1 MSDLF
6 HDGTA
11 TVTGSAPRPWYRRR
25 ASQVA
30 IAGTLAAGLVVVGLS
45 LGSAANA
52 DIAPADAV
60 AEAAENLRELPTGVT
75 ITGGEDMAGTLTL
88 IRTEDGVQVTLDAV
102 EQNANVGMALVGE
115 RLFLRVSGGQLDAL
129 ASNPMALGATVA
141 FPSLGALLQGQWVS
155 LDVSEDSELLAAMQ
169 DLGAGELADPA
180 AVEEASARLQAALQA
195 VGDQARG
202 TLQTALQDNVTVT
215 EPAQPVAG
223 PAGSTHYQ
231 VVIDKQA
238 IAEDLEPAM
247 RQALEDVLTAVDAF
261 VAEVGDQL
269 PDGGALWG
277 QARTEIMAKVDA
289 AFAER
294 EALEPGTVDVWIAD
308 GEFTQVNV
316 SGATLTF
323 DPDASIDAPDAA
335 VSLDQDLLAL
345 LPLIEQYAPLV
356 EQNGLPSLPLG

>member
-6 HDGTA
+6 HDGTS
-11 TVTGSAPRPWYRRR
+11 TVTQAAHRPWYRRR

-30 IAGTLAAGLVVVGLS
+30 IAGTLAAGLTVVGLS
-45 LGSAANA
+45 LGTAANA
-52 DIAPADAV
+52 GVEPADAV

-75 ITGGEDMAGTLTL
+75 ITGGEDMAGSFTM
-88 IRTEDGVQVTLDAV
+88 IRTEDGVQVTLDAPD
-102 EQNANVGMALVGE
+102 QGTNVGMALVGD
-115 RLFLRVSGGQLDAL
+115 RLFLRVAGGPFDTL
-129 ASNPMALGATVA
+129 ANNPMALGATVA
-141 FPSLGALLQGQWVS
+141 FPSLSALLQGQWVS

-169 DLGAGELADPA
+169 DLGAGQLSDPA
-180 AVEEASARLQAALQA
+180 AFEEAAAELQATLQS
-195 VGDQARG
+195 VGEDARG

-215 EPAQPVAG
+215 EPEQPVAG

-238 IAEDLEPAM
+238 IASELEPVLL
-247 RQALEDVLTAVDAF
+247 QALEDVLTAVDAF

-269 PDGGALWG
+269 PDGGAMWS
-277 QARTEIMAKVDA
+277 QARAEILAKVDA
-289 AFAER
+289 AIAER

-308 GEFTQVNV
+308 GEFAQVQV

-323 DPDASIDAPDAA
+323 DPDASIDAPGMA
-335 VSLDQDLLAL
+335 VSMDQDLLAL
-345 LPLIEQYAPLV
+345 LPLIEQYAPLL